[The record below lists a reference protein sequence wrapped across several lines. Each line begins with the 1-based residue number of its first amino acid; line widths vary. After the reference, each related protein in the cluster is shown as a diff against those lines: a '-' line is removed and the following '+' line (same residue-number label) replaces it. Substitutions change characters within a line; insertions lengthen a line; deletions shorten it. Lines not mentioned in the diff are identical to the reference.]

1 MSPHAPTIANVNP
14 RRLAA
19 LLLAAAFVL
28 VVGAPAQAATV
39 DPRLTQKL
47 YVEPAGSAY
56 AAAKAARKAGK
67 VATAKKLEVIS
78 KTAQG
83 KWIGDWAGAKQT
95 RADVRAYVKAAAKA
109 KRTPLVVVY
118 AVPGRDCGGQSA
130 GGLAAGSYK
139 TWIKGVAA
147 GLKDGAVKGRSRA
160 LVALEPDS
168 LMMDCAGSSRSAL
181 ITYAAKTL
189 AATGAWV
196 YLDAGHSNWRTPADT
211 ATRLKAAGVR
221 YARGFFTNVSNFNA
235 TSAEK
240 RYATKVGASLKAKG
254 ITAAHRHYVIDT
266 SRNGRATA
274 NGQWCNPPK
283 QGLGAKPSLSTS
295 KGALDGYLWVK
306 RPGESDGA
314 CNGGPGAGQWWQAYA
329 LDLVKYRKG

>member
-1 MSPHAPTIANVNP
+1 M
-14 RRLAA
+14 
-19 LLLAAAFVL
+19 
-28 VVGAPAQAATV
+28 
-39 DPRLTQKL
+39 
-47 YVEPAGSAY
+47 
-56 AAAKAARKAGK
+56 
-67 VATAKKLEVIS
+67 
-78 KTAQG
+78 
-83 KWIGDWAGAKQT
+83 
-95 RADVRAYVKAAAKA
+95 RAYVKAAAKV

-130 GGLAAGSYK
+130 GGLTASAYK
-139 TWIKGVAA
+139 TWIRSVAA
-147 GLKDGAVKGRSRA
+147 GLEDGAVKGKSRA

-181 ITYAAKTL
+181 IAYAAKTL

-196 YLDAGHSNWRTPADT
+196 YLDAGHSRWRTPTDT
-211 ATRLKAAGVR
+211 ATRLKAAGIR

-240 RYATKVGASLKAKG
+240 RYATRVGASLKAKG
-254 ITAAHRHYVIDT
+254 ITAAHRHYVVDT
-266 SRNGRATA
+266 SRNGTATA
-274 NGQWCNPPK
+274 KGQWCNPPR
-283 QGLGAKPSLSTS
+283 QGLGVKPRLSTS

-329 LDLVKYRKG
+329 LDLVRYRA